1 VLPRSTRKNNR
12 LPTTIAA
19 WHNDAMLTPL
29 QLNARAAALCTE
41 IIPLVE
47 QQVLPG
53 GTTLLDCGISHPG
66 SRELGLLL
74 ARICLADLA
83 KVAIV
88 ASDKTEWSGEF
99 VSVTT
104 DQPIA
109 ACMASQYAGWQITGE
124 KYFAMGSGP
133 MRAAAAREPLFED
146 IGFQEQPDECVG
158 VLEAAKLPP
167 DEVCRDIAAKCGVEP
182 SKLTLLVAPTHSI
195 AGTLQVV
202 ARSVETALHKLHE
215 LGFDL
220 SRVESGQ
227 GFAPLPRVAKD
238 DLAAIGLTNDA
249 ILYGG
254 EVTLEVRGDDQS
266 IEAIGP
272 KIPSSASADYGR
284 PFSEVLAEYNNDF
297 YQVDP
302 MLFSA
307 AKVTLHNL
315 DTGNTFSFGVPN
327 YEVLKQSFET

>member
-1 VLPRSTRKNNR
+1 VLN
-12 LPTTIAA
+12 
-19 WHNDAMLTPL
+19 
-29 QLNARAAALCTE
+29 QRAAKLCAE
-41 IIPLVE
+41 ISPHVE
-47 QQVLPG
+47 RHSLAC
-53 GTTLLDCGISHPG
+53 GTTVFDCGLSRAG
-66 SRELGLLL
+66 SRAHAGSQEVGLLL

-83 KVAIV
+83 EVTIQTKKVV
-88 ASDKTEWSGEF
+88 A
-99 VSVTT
+99 VAT
-104 DQPIA
+104 DAPIA

-133 MRAAAAREPLFED
+133 MRAAAAHEPLFEE
-146 IGFQEQPDECVG
+146 IGFQERPDVCVG

-167 DEVCRDIAAKCGVEP
+167 DEVCRDVAAKCGIP
-182 SKLTLLVAPTHSI
+182 PNRLTLLVAPTHSI

-220 SRVESGQ
+220 SRVERGE
-227 GFAPLPRVAKD
+227 GTAPLPPLVDD

-254 EVTLEVRGDDQS
+254 EVKLEVRGDDSS
-266 IEAIGP
+266 IETIGP

-284 PFSEVLAEYNNDF
+284 PFAEVLAEYNNDF

-315 DTGNTFSFGVPN
+315 DTGNTFSFGELN
-327 YEVLKQSFET
+327 LEVLSASQHFNVK

>member
-1 VLPRSTRKNNR
+1 MNYK
-12 LPTTIAA
+12 
-19 WHNDAMLTPL
+19 
-29 QLNARAAALCTE
+29 LNQRAALLCAE
-41 IIPLVE
+41 ISPHVE
-47 QQVLPG
+47 QHS
-53 GTTLLDCGISHPG
+53 LDCGTTVFDCGLSHAGSRAHPG
-66 SRELGLLL
+66 SQEVGLLL

-88 ASDKTEWSGEF
+88 AGETGDK
-99 VSVTT
+99 VTVAT
-104 DQPIA
+104 DAPIA

-133 MRAAAAREPLFED
+133 MRAAAAREPLFEE
-146 IGFQEQPDECVG
+146 IGFQEQPDVCVG

-167 DEVCRDIAAKCGVEP
+167 DEVCRDLAAKCGVEP

-202 ARSVETALHKLHE
+202 ARSVETALHKLHT

-220 SRVESGQ
+220 SRVERGEGS
-227 GFAPLPRVAKD
+227 APLPPLVDD
-238 DLAAIGLTNDA
+238 DLKAIGLTNDA

-254 EVTLEVRGDDQS
+254 EVTLEVRGDDRS

-284 PFSEVLAEYNNDF
+284 PFAEVLAQYNNDF

-307 AKVTLHNL
+307 AKVTLNNL
-315 DTGNTFSFGVPN
+315 DTGNTFSFGESN
-327 YEVLKQSFET
+327 YEVLRQSFGESTSCKPQS

>member
-1 VLPRSTRKNNR
+1 M
-12 LPTTIAA
+12 PTS
-19 WHNDAMLTPL
+19 L
-29 QLNARAAALCTE
+29 QLNARAAALCKE

-47 QQVLPG
+47 QHSLSC

-66 SRELGLLL
+66 SRELGILL

-88 ASDKTEWSGEF
+88 ASDKSKWPGEVVA
-99 VSVTT
+99 VST

-146 IGFQEQPDECVG
+146 IGFQEQPDESVG

-167 DEVCRDIAAKCGVEP
+167 EEVCLDIAAKCGVEP

-220 SRVESGQ
+220 SRVVSGK
-227 GFAPLPRVAKD
+227 GAAPLPPLD
-238 DLAAIGLTNDA
+238 DDDFKAIGLTNDA

-254 EVTLEVRGDDQS
+254 EVTLELRGDDPS

-272 KIPSSASADYGR
+272 KIPSSASTDYGR
-284 PFSEVLAEYNNDF
+284 PFAEVLAEYNNDF
-297 YQVDP
+297 YQVDS

-315 DTGNTFSFGVPN
+315 DTGNTFSFGEPN
-327 YEVLKQSFET
+327 YEVLKQTFGE